1 MTNNRTGKPPEDSK
15 RKSNKRVGGKPAG
28 DLYTA
33 RRQDAWRGGR
43 WAESLA
49 VWRLR
54 CTGHRILA
62 RNWRSPVG
70 EIDIVARRGKI
81 LAIVEVKHRPD
92 VARALEAISSRQ
104 QARLVRAALA
114 FQARRPDCAG
124 LTLRFDVIAVGQGRW
139 PRHLKEAWRPAS
151 D

>member
-1 MTNNRTGKPPEDSK
+1 MAKKSRSSQPRPRDNQAVGNQPRLGSQTVK
-15 RKSNKRVGGKPAG
+15 RR
-28 DLYTA
+28 
-33 RRQDAWRGGR
+33 DAWRGGR

-81 LAIVEVKHRPD
+81 LAIVEVKRRPD
-92 VARALEAISSRQ
+92 LTRALEAVSPRQ
-104 QARLVRAALA
+104 RARLVRAALA
-114 FQARRPDCAG
+114 FQAGHRDCAA
-124 LTLRFDVIAVGQGRW
+124 LSLRFDVIVLGQGRW
-139 PRHLKEAWRPAS
+139 PRHLKEAWRPGS

>member
-1 MTNNRTGKPPEDSK
+1 MASNGIGKPRGDDK
-15 RKSNKRVGGKPAG
+15 RGGDKPAG
-28 DLYTA
+28 GKQADGLHTT
-33 RRQDAWRGGR
+33 RRRDAWRGGR

-81 LAIVEVKHRPD
+81 LAIVEVKYRPD
-92 VARALEAISSRQ
+92 VTRALEAISPRQ